1 MSNSTVE
8 ATLLLG
14 SDTMWLLL
22 TGINILLMQGAF
34 LSTLPSNPR
43 LTPPPRAVGFT
54 AFESGASR
62 AKHVKSVLF
71 KNFLDHSLG
80 SLVWFFVGWGVFSG
94 DSPGF
99 GMGSFGNPGLDEF
112 PRLFQQFGF
121 AATAATIVSGAVSG
135 RLRLEA
141 YMFLTMVICALTYP
155 VQGHWMW
162 APHGWLKELGF
173 LDFAG
178 SCVVHVFGGG
188 CALAAATMAGSRPG
202 RFASQRHRAS
212 WKHKRQQPP
221 LTNDNDHD
229 VEQQQQRK
237 ASTSSFSPIIPLAEK
252 WWSNVARF
260 LPALHTAAP
269 MPPAG
274 NATMMVVGALILYVS
289 WFAFNAG
296 SSGSAVLHSY
306 QSARAA
312 VNTLLASGAGCTTF
326 FLLSASR
333 RQGKAYNLELA
344 CNALLVSLAA
354 VTGPCG
360 YVHPWAAVLTGVFA
374 VLAAYPLGDFL
385 VLRVG
390 GVDDTLGAVSVH
402 AFGGAFGTLWLGLV
416 HPDVGAFYTGQ
427 GHFFGVQLL
436 GVLISFGFGFVTTAV
451 ILAPFY
457 FTRTLAYSAEEQ
469 LLGVDFLH
477 FGGEDGRDMDL
488 DSDSRSGGG
497 GDDASEI
504 ESLAQRSTANT
515 SSLNEPAIILTP
527 HHPSSAGMESG
538 SQHSERTLATTTVE
552 GRKEAA
558 NQLKRALDDEDPRLR
573 LRFRAYLKVL
583 HAGES
588 VEFWD
593 QVNRWKRLTSDKK
606 RVRESARI
614 INQYCL
620 DESPTQVNLK
630 SSTVIKMREAL
641 ANERTL
647 ARTDVFDECLDELF
661 KDLKQTFVQFVEK
674 TPNYWL

>member
-1 MSNSTVE
+1 MANSTTE

-14 SDTMWLLL
+14 SDTIWLLL
-22 TGINILLMQGAF
+22 TGINILLMQ
-34 LSTLPSNPR
+34 
-43 LTPPPRAVGFT
+43 
-54 AFESGASR
+54 
-62 AKHVKSVLF
+62 
-71 KNFLDHSLG
+71 DHSIG
-80 SLVWFFVGWGVFSG
+80 SLVWFFVGWGIFSG

-99 GMGSFGNPGLDEF
+99 GMGNFGNPALDEF

-121 AATAATIVSGAVSG
+121 AATASTIVSGSVSG

-141 YMFLTMVICALTYP
+141 YMFLTMGICALTYP
-155 VQGHWMW
+155 IQGHWIW
-162 APHGWLKELGF
+162 ASHGWLRELGF

-188 CALAAATMAGSRPG
+188 CALAAAKMAGSRPG
-202 RFASQRHRAS
+202 RFESQRHRPS
-212 WKHKRQQPP
+212 WKQKQRPP
-221 LTNDNDHD
+221 LTNDDND
-229 VEQQQQRK
+229 VEQQQRK
-237 ASTSSFSPIIPLAEK
+237 VSSSSSSPAAPTILGLGK
-252 WWSNVARF
+252 WSLVWPKAARF
-260 LPALHTAAP
+260 LPRLHTAAP

-274 NATMMVVGALILYVS
+274 NATLMVVGALILYVS
-289 WFAFNAG
+289 WFSFNAG
-296 SSGSAVLHSY
+296 SSGSVMLHSY

-312 VNTLLASGAGCTTF
+312 INTLLASGAGCTTF
-326 FLLSASR
+326 FLLSALKR
-333 RQGKAYNLELA
+333 TQPGGKIYNLELA

-354 VTGPCG
+354 ITGPCG

-374 VLAAYPLGDFL
+374 VLMAYPLGDLL

-402 AFGGAFGTLWLGLV
+402 AFGGAFGTIWLGLV

-436 GVLISFGFGFVTTAV
+436 GVLISFTFGLFTTAV
-451 ILAPFY
+451 LLFPFY
-457 FTRTLAYSAEEQ
+457 FTKTLAYSTEEQ

-488 DSDSRSGGG
+488 DSDSRSGG
-497 GDDASEI
+497 DEASEL
-504 ESLAQRSTANT
+504 ESLAQRSTANM
-515 SSLNEPAIILTP
+515 SSLNEPPVILTP
-527 HHPSSAGMESG
+527 PHHTSSAMESG
-538 SQHSERTLATTTVE
+538 SQHSDRTLSTATLE
-552 GRKEAA
+552 GRREAA
-558 NQLKRALDDEDPRLR
+558 NQLKRALDDEDPRVR
-573 LRFRAYLKVL
+573 RRFRAYLKVL

-641 ANERTL
+641 ANERML

-661 KDLKQTFVQFVEK
+661 KDLKHTFVQFVEK